1 MEQQP
6 HTLVSAQEVL
16 PATGTKYMC
25 AQCLTP
31 QQPATPDQRARRGE
45 ACHVKVIVPS
55 FLTESQGREIKVSE
69 VLGQFE
75 RGGERR
81 KMTRLETKTDP
92 SSCTPQ
98 CTPGVTVQAWPG
110 LAWQRL
116 GGRKPEASLNYTARW
131 GQPGLLETLSQK
143 QNENEK
149 SASRHFAL
157 LLVVCEPQG

>member
-31 QQPATPDQRARRGE
+31 QQPATPDQCARRGE
-45 ACHVKVIVPS
+45 GCHVKVIVPS
-55 FLTESQGREIKVSE
+55 FLTKSQGREIKASE

-81 KMTRLETKTDP
+81 KMTGWRPTPPAALP
-92 SSCTPQ
+92 SACQ
-98 CTPGVTVQAWPG
+98 V
-110 LAWQRL
+110 
-116 GGRKPEASLNYTARW
+116 
-131 GQPGLLETLSQK
+131 
-143 QNENEK
+143 
-149 SASRHFAL
+149 
-157 LLVVCEPQG
+157 